1 MRKASRLFEIIQI
14 LRVARRPITAQT
26 IAEALEVTVRSV
38 YRDISALQTMRVP
51 IEGERGVG
59 YILRPGFNLPPLMFS
74 IEETEAIVLALAM
87 VARTGDTEL
96 RQAAKKVSDK
106 IAASLPEP
114 LSKTL
119 SANALHAWGSIAPS
133 PAGVDLA
140 MVRRA
145 VRDEERLD
153 ITYGDETGAETR
165 RQIRPIAMI
174 YYSETTNIVA
184 WCEPQASDPQFPL
197 RPRSDLQ
204 DNRQLF
210 QDGRRK
216 VAAIVDERLAEQSVG
231 TSERT
236 TNQAGA

>member
-14 LRVARRPITAQT
+14 LRLARRPVTAQM
-26 IAEALEVTVRSV
+26 IAERLEVTARSV
-38 YRDISALQTMRVP
+38 YRDIVALQTMRVP

-59 YILRPGFNLPPLMFS
+59 YILRPGFNLPPLTFS

-87 VARTGDTEL
+87 VGRTGDTEL

-133 PAGVDLA
+133 PAGIDLSA
-140 MVRRA
+140 VRRA

-153 ITYGDETGAETR
+153 ITYRDEIGAETQR
-165 RQIRPIAMI
+165 LIRPVAVI
-174 YYSETTNIVA
+174 YYSETVNIVA
-184 WCEPQASDPQFPL
+184 WCEIRQAIRNF
-197 RPRSDLQ
+197 RSDRVLACSATGSFFKAQ
-204 DNRQLF
+204 GETLRQLWMS
-210 QDGRRK
+210 GW
-216 VAAIVDERLAEQSVG
+216 QSG
-231 TSERT
+231 QPASLS
-236 TNQAGA
+236 